1 MEQEYRQP
9 IGEATEKTPD
19 VPEETTADASEIKEA
34 LEIILG
40 DAQPAGAGRKTKGK
54 PASLA
59 DRAKAFRQKL
69 DRMET
74 EVTPNE

>member
-9 IGEATEKTPD
+9 IAEAMEKAPD

-34 LEIILG
+34 LEIILV
-40 DAQPAGAGRKTKGK
+40 DTQPASAGRKTKGK

-69 DRMET
+69 DQMET
-74 EVTPNE
+74 EVTPDE

>member
-9 IGEATEKTPD
+9 IGEAMEKAPD
-19 VPEETTADASEIKEA
+19 VPQETTADTSEIKEA

-40 DAQPAGAGRKTKGK
+40 DAQPANAGKKPKGK
-54 PASLA
+54 PVSLA

-69 DRMET
+69 DQIET
-74 EVTPNE
+74 EVTPDE